1 MRTRPGGTPRDAKL
15 SPRNA
20 IILAVLVAAAF
31 GSWYLSRQHATTIVE
46 EFGRDYE
53 HRGYYLKSARI
64 LGTGPDGTLMYEI
77 EAVHAEQR
85 SDGRIVFSDVRIA
98 YSPESEIPW
107 TVDADMATLY
117 PDQQRVLLEGHVRA
131 VSQRGFSESDT
142 EIRTQVLEL
151 DPNRFIAETN
161 ERVQIRIGARSLTA
175 TGMLASLNDNR
186 LELKS
191 NVSGKFVP

>member
-1 MRTRPGGTPRDAKL
+1 M
-15 SPRNA
+15 SPRQI
-20 IILAVLVAAAF
+20 IILTALILAAF
-31 GSWYLSRQHATTIVE
+31 GSWYLSRQHSTKTAE

-64 LGTGPDGTLMYEI
+64 LGTGPDGSLMYEI
-77 EAVHAEQR
+77 ESVHAEQR
-85 SDGRIVFSDVRIA
+85 GDDRIEFSDVRIT
-98 YSPESEIPW
+98 YSPTSDIPW

-117 PDQQRVLLEGHVRA
+117 PDQERILLEGHVRA
-131 VSQRGFSESDT
+131 VSQRGFSGTDT
-142 EIRTQVLEL
+142 EIRTEVLEL
-151 DPNRFIAETN
+151 DPNRYIAETD

>member
-1 MRTRPGGTPRDAKL
+1 M
-15 SPRNA
+15 
-20 IILAVLVAAAF
+20 IVLAVLTAAAF
-31 GSWYLSRQHATTIVE
+31 GSWYLSRQHASTAAE
-46 EFGRDYE
+46 APNHDFE

-64 LGTGPDGTLMYEI
+64 LGTGPDGALMYEI

-85 SDGRIVFSDVRIA
+85 SDDRIEFSDVRIA
-98 YSPESEIPW
+98 YSPIRDVPW
-107 TVDADMATLY
+107 TVHADKATLY

-131 VSQRGFSESDT
+131 VSQRGFSDTDT

-151 DPNRFIAETN
+151 DPNRFIAETD

-175 TGMLASLNDNR
+175 TGMLASLIDNR

>member
-1 MRTRPGGTPRDAKL
+1 M
-15 SPRNA
+15 SPRFT
-20 IILAVLVAAAF
+20 IVLAVLVAAAF
-31 GSWYLSRQHATTIVE
+31 GSWYLSRQHSITMTE
-46 EFGRDYE
+46 EFDQDYE

-64 LGTGPDGTLMYEI
+64 LGTGPDGALLYEI

-85 SDGRIVFSDVRIA
+85 SDDRIEFSDVRIT
-98 YSPESEIPW
+98 YSPASGIRW

-117 PDQQRVLLEGHVRA
+117 PDEQRVLLEGHVRA
-131 VSQRGFSESDT
+131 VSPRGFSGTDT
-142 EIRTQVLEL
+142 EIRTQVLNL
-151 DPNRFIAETN
+151 DPNRYIAETD

>member
-1 MRTRPGGTPRDAKL
+1 MNPRTT
-15 SPRNA
+15 
-20 IILAVLVAAAF
+20 IILAVLIAAAF
-31 GSWYLSRQHATTIVE
+31 GSWYLSRQHSTTTTE

-64 LGTGPDGTLMYEI
+64 LGTGPNGSLIYEI

-85 SDGRIVFSDVRIA
+85 SDNRIEFSDVRIA
-98 YSPESEIPW
+98 YSPTSDIPW

-131 VSQRGFSESDT
+131 VSQRGFSGSDT

-151 DPNRFIAETN
+151 DPNRHIAETD

-175 TGMLASLNDNR
+175 TGMLASLDDNR

>member
-1 MRTRPGGTPRDAKL
+1 MTPR
-15 SPRNA
+15 ST
-20 IILAVLVAAAF
+20 IVLALLIAAAF
-31 GSWYLSRQHATTIVE
+31 GSWYLSRKNATTIE
-46 EFGRDYE
+46 NGLSRDFE

-64 LGTGPDGTLMYEI
+64 LGTGPDGALLYEI

-85 SDGRIVFSDVRIA
+85 GDDRIEFSDVRIE
-98 YSPESEIPW
+98 YSPESDVPW
-107 TVDADMATLY
+107 IVDADMATLF
-117 PDQQRVLLEGHVRA
+117 PNEQRVLLEGHVRA
-131 VSQRGFSESDT
+131 VSERGFSGTDT

-151 DPNRFIAETN
+151 NPHTFVAETDA
-161 ERVQIRIGARSLTA
+161 RVQIRIGTRSLTA

>member
-1 MRTRPGGTPRDAKL
+1 MRADPGGASRDPNLNPR
-15 SPRNA
+15 SI
-20 IILAVLVAAAF
+20 IILAVLTAAAF
-31 GSWYLSRQHATTIVE
+31 GSWYLSRQNASTVTE
-46 EFGRDYE
+46 ELSRDFE

-64 LGTGPDGTLMYEI
+64 LGTGPDGALIYEI

-85 SDGRIVFSDVRIA
+85 SDDRIEFSDVRIA
-98 YSPESEIPW
+98 YSPISDVPW
-107 TVDADMATLY
+107 IVDADKATLY
-117 PDQQRVLLEGHVRA
+117 PDQQTVLLEGHVRA
-131 VSQRGFSESDT
+131 VSQRGFSDTDT
-142 EIRTQVLEL
+142 EIRTQVLKL
-151 DPNRFIAETN
+151 DPNRYIAETD